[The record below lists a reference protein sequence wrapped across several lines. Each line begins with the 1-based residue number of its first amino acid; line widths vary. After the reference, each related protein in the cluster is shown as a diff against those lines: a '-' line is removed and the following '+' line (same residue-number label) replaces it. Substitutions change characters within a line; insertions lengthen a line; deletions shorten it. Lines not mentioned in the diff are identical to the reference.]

1 MGREVIK
8 QWSSLR
14 FFSAGVSIGSKMFFS
29 DPRKQGHDKSLPP
42 VKPDNLKVTDEP
54 KDFYT
59 TDKVNNKMNNE
70 NKPWKVWNNVHRK
83 MLIRPQ

>member
-1 MGREVIK
+1 
-8 QWSSLR
+8 
-14 FFSAGVSIGSKMFFS
+14 MFFS

-70 NKPWKVWNNVHRK
+70 NKP
-83 MLIRPQ
+83 